1 MVAADD
7 KLISSSG
14 ETIIVPVNETSSQ
27 PPKLPVVETVYVYV
41 VGSMIATTGLPTISN
56 LFPPRKLRPTPGGN
70 PPSSIAKVAPPPIV
84 NLIGSISLFKH
95 KF

>member
-27 PPKLPVVETVYVYV
+27 PPKLPVVETVNVYV

-56 LFPPRKLRPTPGGN
+56 
-70 PPSSIAKVAPPPIV
+70 
-84 NLIGSISLFKH
+84 
-95 KF
+95 